1 MSQHQ
6 GRDVDFPSPQEALDT
21 ARVPSREAVCQ
32 GSRASGIL
40 REGIPSEN
48 CASCYQPDVDK
59 AKPFNE
65 RQGVFASRMLL
76 EDVLDQSER
85 TTKKDPG
92 ARKRDVSQ
100 RGSEGIPGCWGPS
113 EGGSGH
119 IRLRRR
125 LPLPRGL
132 NQGTGGGRLRGR
144 KEENEQT
151 GAGVIIEPSKTT
163 GPAKGAALWRPL
175 DPGTDVTAMTTRSR
189 CQHRGRKGRGQQR
202 C

>member
-1 MSQHQ
+1 M
-6 GRDVDFPSPQEALDT
+6 
-21 ARVPSREAVCQ
+21 
-32 GSRASGIL
+32 
-40 REGIPSEN
+40 
-48 CASCYQPDVDK
+48 DK

-119 IRLRRR
+119 IPLRRR
-125 LPLPRGL
+125 LPLPGGL

-175 DPGTDVTAMTTRSR
+175 DPGTDVTAMTTRPR

-202 C
+202 CRHPHRPRPCRCEKTRDRSLL